1 MASVSNSVTHT
12 LTPILPAFLS
22 LFFSSFPNHPMDN
35 LAPQFT
41 CEDCGR
47 PFSSIMALCGHMRIH
62 PRRPGQ
68 RRRRVRERMQFVM
81 VVQAVVMVAQ
91 ENARPAA
98 IFDLNETPDL
108 MEEQENGGLPD
119 LNVVPAVMVEAQGNG
134 RVPDLNMLPEPE
146 DDQV

>member
-1 MASVSNSVTHT
+1 MRA
-12 LTPILPAFLS
+12 
-22 LFFSSFPNHPMDN
+22 
-35 LAPQFT
+35 
-41 CEDCGR
+41 R
-47 PFSSIMALCGHMRIH
+47 CGHMRKYSKL
-62 PRRPGQ
+62 PRQPRC
-68 RRRRVRERMQFVM
+68 VREPR
-81 VVQAVVMVAQ
+81 AVVMVAQ

-134 RVPDLNMLPEPE
+134 RVPDLNMLPVAE

>member
-1 MASVSNSVTHT
+1 
-12 LTPILPAFLS
+12 
-22 LFFSSFPNHPMDN
+22 MDN
-35 LAPQFT
+35 LSPQNT
-41 CEDCGR
+41 CKHCGKT
-47 PFSSIMALCGHMRIH
+47 FSSVRARCGHTRIH
-62 PRRPGQ
+62 FPPC
-68 RRRRVRERMQFVM
+68 VREPR
-81 VVQAVVMVAQ
+81 AVVMVAQ
-91 ENARPAA
+91 ENAPRAGVMVAQESVPRAAVLLARENASPAA